1 MVLSINGQRGGQPG
15 GQPGDLAGALTG
27 GPHPARQ
34 VGWFG
39 GSFDPVHRA
48 HRVLAQAALDQL
60 GLDEVRWVVAG
71 QPWQKAGR
79 PLAPAVHRA
88 AMVQLMIEG
97 EARFVLDDSEL
108 RRGGPSYTL
117 DSVTAWQEQ
126 HPGDQLWLILGQ
138 DQLAGLPTWKGWED
152 LIGRVGLAVAARASD
167 EVRAPAALLER
178 PHRLARLLMPAL
190 EWSSTEVRRKAAE
203 GGDVRPMV
211 GEKVAGYI
219 DLHRLY
225 SEH

>member
-1 MVLSINGQRGGQPG
+1 VVLTGNGLPGPGPSGQPG
-15 GQPGDLAGALTG
+15 QAG
-27 GPHPARQ
+27 RQ

-39 GSFDPVHRA
+39 GSFDPAHGAHRA
-48 HRVLAQAALDQL
+48 LAQAALDQL

-79 PLAPAVHRA
+79 PLAAAEHRA
-88 AMVQLMIEG
+88 AMVRLMIED

-108 RRGGPSYTL
+108 RRAGPSYTL
-117 DSVTAWQEQ
+117 ESVKAWQAQ
-126 HPGDQLWLILGQ
+126 HPGDALWLILGQ
-138 DQLAGLPTWKGWED
+138 DQLAGLPTWRGWED

-178 PHRLARLLMPAL
+178 PHRLVRLQMPML
-190 EWSSTEVRRKAAE
+190 EWSSTEVRRRAAS
-203 GGDVRPMV
+203 GGDVRPVV

-219 DLHRLY
+219 GLHRLY